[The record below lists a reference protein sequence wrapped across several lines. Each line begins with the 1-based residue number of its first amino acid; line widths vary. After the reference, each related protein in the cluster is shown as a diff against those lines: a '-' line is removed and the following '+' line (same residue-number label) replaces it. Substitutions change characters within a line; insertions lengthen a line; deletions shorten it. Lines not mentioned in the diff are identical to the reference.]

1 MMLLVVGCGGG
12 GGVVVGVCGGGGA
25 SVGGGGGGEEES
37 ESGDPRA
44 GAALEPSQ
52 PAAGPED
59 PGLIHRTQGY
69 TVLAANS

>member
-1 MMLLVVGCGGG
+1 MINNMYFLITREFEAFSGTESEED
-12 GGVVVGVCGGGGA
+12 A
-25 SVGGGGGGEEES
+25 DSSEEES